1 MRKTIFFDRDGTLNE
16 FKLGD
21 YITQVEELVLL
32 NGAARAVKKA
42 NAAGYL
48 CIIVTNQ
55 GGVIHNRGLAYSD
68 VERINERLVQLLNE
82 EGGKIDGIY
91 VCPHYPGYESCTC
104 RKPKTGLINM
114 AVSDFSISLNNSYII
129 GDSDSDVLAGK
140 NAGLKT
146 VGIGERIKTEADF
159 CTYNVEEAVNYI
171 LKRESKCQKSV

>member
-1 MRKTIFFDRDGTLNE
+1 
-16 FKLGD
+16 
-21 YITQVEELVLL
+21 
-32 NGAARAVKKA
+32 
-42 NAAGYL
+42 
-48 CIIVTNQ
+48 
-55 GGVIHNRGLAYSD
+55 
-68 VERINERLVQLLNE
+68 
-82 EGGKIDGIY
+82 
-91 VCPHYPGYESCTC
+91 PGYESCTC